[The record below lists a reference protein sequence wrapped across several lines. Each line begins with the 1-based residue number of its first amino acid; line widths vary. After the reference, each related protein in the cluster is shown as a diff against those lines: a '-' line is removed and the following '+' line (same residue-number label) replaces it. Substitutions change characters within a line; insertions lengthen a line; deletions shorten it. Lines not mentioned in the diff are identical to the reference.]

1 MKRKTVF
8 FAAIFIVVISGVIG
22 LFVILNYNGFIEG
35 EKRVEES
42 KAQIAAVCQ
51 RRLDLLPNLIETV
64 KGYAKHENQTLT
76 AVIQAR
82 QNAKAVLNGLSKN
95 GSFSKDEMVA
105 LQASQQE
112 VTSAFRG
119 IFALIENYPN
129 LKASS
134 NFMVLQDQFEGTENR
149 IAIARQR
156 YNSDVKNYNT
166 KVKKFPGVVIA
177 PIFGVGEKDF
187 FEAKQKAYEPVTA
200 RF

>member
-1 MKRKTVF
+1 MKRKTAIF
-8 FAAIFIVVISGVIG
+8 STIFIVVILCVIG
-22 LFVILNYNGFIEG
+22 LFIILNYNGFVEG

-64 KGYAKHENQTLT
+64 KGYAKHENETLT

-82 QNAKAVLNGLSKN
+82 QNAKAVLNGLNKN

-105 LQASQQE
+105 LQDSQQKI
-112 VTSAFRG
+112 TSAFRG
-119 IFALIENYPN
+119 VFALIENYPN
-129 LKASS
+129 LRASS

-149 IAIARQR
+149 IAVARQR
-156 YNSDVKNYNT
+156 YNSDVKKYNA
-166 KVKKFPGVVIA
+166 KIKKFPGVVLA
-177 PIFGVGEKDF
+177 PMFGVGEKDF
-187 FEAKQKAYEPVTA
+187 FEVKQEAYEPVTV